1 MLAKGSLENFL
12 MKRLITNFNIMISF
26 ADFKEMDL
34 RVGTITEASVIEDAD
49 KLLLLT
55 ISVGDEDRQVVS
67 GIRSVVDDA
76 DELINTQVIFLANL
90 EPKEIFGYESQGMI
104 LAARDGDKI
113 SLTTVVDEVSAGSQV
128 S

>member
-1 MLAKGSLENFL
+1 
-12 MKRLITNFNIMISF
+12 MISF

-34 RVGTITEASVIEDAD
+34 RVGTITAAEVIEDAD

-55 ISVGDEDRQVVS
+55 VSLGEETRQVVS
-67 GIRSVVDDA
+67 GIRSVVDDPA
-76 DELINTQVIFLANL
+76 ELLDMQVIFLANL

-104 LAARDGDKI
+104 LAVRDEDDI
-113 SLTTVVDEVSAGSQV
+113 VLTTAMREVAPGSKV

>member
-1 MLAKGSLENFL
+1 
-12 MKRLITNFNIMISF
+12 MISF

>member
-1 MLAKGSLENFL
+1 
-12 MKRLITNFNIMISF
+12 MISF

-34 RVGTITEASVIEDAD
+34 RVGTITAAEVIEDAD

-55 ISVGDEDRQVVS
+55 VSLGEETRQVVS
-67 GIRSVVDDA
+67 GIRSVVDDP
-76 DELINTQVIFLANL
+76 DDLVDTQVIFLANL

-104 LAARDGDKI
+104 LAVRDEDDIVLTSVAR
-113 SLTTVVDEVSAGSQV
+113 EVAPGSKV